1 MKVWVALEDTADRT
15 AHPAARGTA
24 VKSALFDEYVR
35 ATDGT
40 AHSPVILHA
49 PHGGRVIPKRFR
61 SAFVVSD
68 AELDAEL
75 DALTDHFTDRL
86 VASVIGSSPVPASQ
100 ALREVPASAVI
111 NGLSRFVVD
120 VERFDDETEEMR
132 AAGMGVLYTHGSQG
146 QRIRDLDDLETPPL
160 MAFYS
165 AYSDTMRAL
174 TDAAIEKHGCAV
186 IIDVHSYPRRAL
198 PYELHAD
205 EHRPELCVGFEQ
217 PHASDELLAAVAA
230 VFSDFEMRPN
240 GPFHG
245 AYVPLAHYRADARV
259 QAVMLEIR
267 RDCYMDESRLVVD
280 EEAFTAVREALGRLV
295 ASVAAL
301 QA

>member
-1 MKVWVALEDTADRT
+1 MNT
-15 AHPAARGTA
+15 
-24 VKSALFDEYVR
+24 KSALFDEYVR
-35 ATDGT
+35 VTDAT

-61 SAFVVSD
+61 SAFVVSN

-75 DALTDHFTDRL
+75 DALTDHFTDQL
-86 VASVIGSSPVPASQ
+86 VASVIGASPVPAGQ
-100 ALREVPASAVI
+100 ASREVPASAVI
-111 NGLSRFVVD
+111 NDLSRFVVD

-146 QRIRDLDDLETPPL
+146 QRIRDLDDLETPTL
-160 MAFYS
+160 TAFYS

-174 TDAAIEKHGCAV
+174 TDAAIEQHGRAV

-217 PHASDELLAAVAA
+217 AHASDELLAAVAE
-230 VFSDFEMRPN
+230 VFGDFEMRPN
-240 GPFHG
+240 EPFHG
-245 AYVPLAHYRADARV
+245 AYVPLAHYRTDARV

-280 EEAFTAVREALGRLV
+280 EETFTAVRKALGRLV

-301 QA
+301 PARR